1 MSEHQSRRVDCG
13 CADDGLLDGE
23 TLDLGPLWEAAEAAE
38 LAEATAGLT
47 DGSGGPLPAED
58 PLRPL
63 ACAVARA
70 LTEAGFT
77 LHHCAQHHP
86 RYRLGGV
93 CLLPV
98 AVGHAPESKAGVVV
112 SWTTHDLLSLDW
124 CRWPEY
130 HGTQGVMNGAL
141 GQVLGVLG
149 FQVAPFG
156 SGGAHIVTDGPR
168 LPADNG
174 M

>member
-1 MSEHQSRRVDCG
+1 VYEHQSRQVDCG
-13 CADDGLLDGE
+13 SADDGLVDE
-23 TLDLGPLWEAAEAAE
+23 EAPDLGPLRETTEAAE
-38 LAEATAGLT
+38 LTEATAGLT
-47 DGSGGPLPAED
+47 DGSGGPLPAGD

-77 LHHCAQHHP
+77 LHHCARHHP
-86 RYRLGGV
+86 RHRLGGV
-93 CLLPV
+93 CLLP
-98 AVGHAPESKAGVVV
+98 AAARRAPESKAGVVV

-130 HGTQGVMNGAL
+130 HGTQQVMNGAL
-141 GQVLGVLG
+141 GQVLDVLG

-156 SGGAHIVTDGPR
+156 SGGTHIVTAGPTTASR
-168 LPADNG
+168 
-174 M
+174 

>member
-1 MSEHQSRRVDCG
+1 MYEHQSRQVDYG
-13 CADDGLLDGE
+13 SADNGLLDE
-23 TLDLGPLWEAAEAAE
+23 EAPDLGPLRETAEAAE

-77 LHHCAQHHP
+77 LHHCARHHP
-86 RYRLGGV
+86 RHRLGGV
-93 CLLPV
+93 CLARRCRPRPREQGRGGCVLDHTRPAV
-98 AVGHAPESKAGVVV
+98 AGLVPLARV
-112 SWTTHDLLSLDW
+112 
-124 CRWPEY
+124 
-130 HGTQGVMNGAL
+130 HGTQQVMNGAL

-149 FQVAPFG
+149 FQVASFG
-156 SGGAHIVTDGPR
+156 SGGAHIVTDGTTTASR
-168 LPADNG
+168 
-174 M
+174 

>member
-1 MSEHQSRRVDCG
+1 VSEHQSRQVDCG
-13 CADDGLLDGE
+13 SADDGLLDE
-23 TLDLGPLWEAAEAAE
+23 EAPDLGPLQEAAEAAG
-38 LAEATAGLT
+38 LAEAASGLT
-47 DGSGGPLPAED
+47 DGSGGPMPAED

-77 LHHCAQHHP
+77 LHHCARHHP
-86 RYRLGGV
+86 RHRLGGV

-98 AVGHAPESKAGVVV
+98 TAGRAPQRKAGVVV

-124 CRWPEY
+124 CRWHQY
-130 HGTQGVMNGAL
+130 HGTQEVMNGAL
-141 GQVLGVLG
+141 GHVLGVLG

-156 SGGAHIVTDGPR
+156 SGGAHIVTDGPTTVSR
-168 LPADNG
+168 
-174 M
+174 

>member
-1 MSEHQSRRVDCG
+1 MSEHQSRQVDYAS
-13 CADDGLLDGE
+13 ADDGFLDE
-23 TLDLGPLWEAAEAAE
+23 QAPDLGPLQEAAEAAE
-38 LAEATAGLT
+38 LAEAASGLT
-47 DGSGGPLPAED
+47 DGSGGPLPAHD
-58 PLRPL
+58 PFRPL
-63 ACAVARA
+63 ACAIARA

-77 LHHCAQHHP
+77 LHHCARHHP
-86 RYRLGGV
+86 RHRLGGV

-98 AVGHAPESKAGVVV
+98 AAGHAPQSKAGVVV

-130 HGTQGVMNGAL
+130 HGTQQVMNGAL

-156 SGGAHIVTDGPR
+156 SGGALIVTAGPTTASR
-168 LPADNG
+168 
-174 M
+174 